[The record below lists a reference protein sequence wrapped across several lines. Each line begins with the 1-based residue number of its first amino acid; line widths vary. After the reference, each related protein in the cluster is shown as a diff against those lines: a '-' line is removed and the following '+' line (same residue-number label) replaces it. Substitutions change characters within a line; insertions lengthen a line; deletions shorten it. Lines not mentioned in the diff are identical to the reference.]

1 VAKVR
6 EKVAALE
13 SVLFAAGEAV
23 TVAELSQLLGV
34 EEVEVRELAR
44 ELAEHYR
51 SEGHALS
58 LLEVAEGYRLVTG
71 SQYRD
76 LLQRMFLPRR
86 QKLSRAALETLAV
99 IAYLQPVTK
108 AQIEEIRGVRV
119 EGVLATLLEKGL
131 IQEVGRKEAPGRPL
145 LYGTTRKFLDHFGL
159 RDLSE
164 LPPLPGEE

>member
-1 VAKVR
+1 MR
-6 EKVAALE
+6 EKLAELE
-13 SVLFAAGEAV
+13 SVLFVAGEAV
-23 TVAELSQLLGV
+23 PLVELSQLLGV
-34 EEVEVRELAR
+34 QEAEVRELAR

-51 SEGHALS
+51 SEGHGLS
-58 LLEVAEGYRLVTG
+58 LLEVAEGYRLV
-71 SQYRD
+71 SDNRYRD
-76 LLQRMFLPRR
+76 LLQKMFAPRR

-119 EGVLATLLEKGL
+119 EGVLATLLERGL
-131 IQEVGRKEAPGRPL
+131 IQEVGRKEAPGRPC